1 MSEPAMRI
9 IADLG
14 QALGMPGL
22 AAHDNVCELAID
34 GRHRV
39 QLIVV
44 GSRRQ
49 ILMSCAVGPAALEP
63 RHAVLMAQANF
74 MQAGGG
80 AVLCTAPDGRAHV
93 QLAVP
98 FEHASASGL
107 IAALEALLAQID
119 VWDERLNRAD
129 TRGRPAG
136 PPGFFMQP
144 V

>member
-1 MSEPAMRI
+1 MRI

-39 QLIVV
+39 QLIII

-49 ILMSCAVGPAALEP
+49 ILMSCAVGPVALEP
-63 RHAVLMAQANF
+63 RHAVLMGQANF

-80 AVLCTAPDGRAHV
+80 VVLCTAPDGRAHV

-98 FEHASASGL
+98 FEHAGASGL
-107 IAALEALLAQID
+107 IAALEALLTQVD

-129 TRGRPAG
+129 TRGRPSG

>member
-1 MSEPAMRI
+1 MSEPAVRI

-22 AAHDNVCELAID
+22 AAHNNVCELAID

-44 GSRRQ
+44 GARRQ
-49 ILMSCAVGPAALEP
+49 LLMSCAVGPTRLEG
-63 RHAVLMAQANF
+63 RHAELMAQANF

-80 AVLCTAPDGRAHV
+80 VVLCTAPDGRAHV

-98 FEHASASGL
+98 FEHAAPPSL
-107 IAALEALLAQID
+107 ISALEALLSQID
-119 VWDERLNRAD
+119 IWDERLNRAE
-129 TRGRPAG
+129 TRSR
-136 PPGFFMQP
+136 PPGPSAFFMQP

>member
-1 MSEPAMRI
+1 MRI

-14 QALGMPGL
+14 QALGMPSL
-22 AAHDNVCELAID
+22 AAHNNVCELAID

-49 ILMSCAVGPAALEP
+49 ILMSCAVGPAAVEP
-63 RHAVLMAQANF
+63 RHAELMAQANF

-80 AVLCTAPDGRAHV
+80 VVLCSAPDGRAHV

-98 FEHASASGL
+98 FEHAGPSSL
-107 IAALEALLAQID
+107 ISALEALLSQID
-119 VWDERLNRAD
+119 IWDERLNRAD
-129 TRGRPAG
+129 TRGRPSA
-136 PPGFFMQP
+136 PPPFFMQP